1 MKTKRQK
8 IRPNGKQKRA
18 HSDEMTVYISPILF
32 VMAVFF
38 VAMGMAYELA
48 CSLAAVLLHECAHAK
63 VAKKLGYELN
73 TVKLM
78 PYGAALCGQT
88 DILPKHEVIIA
99 LAGPLF
105 NAVVAV
111 LFVALWWLVPSGYV
125 FTSAFCFSN
134 LYIGLF
140 NLIPVYPMDGGR
152 VVLGLLSCKMPRTK
166 AYKIMRIIS
175 AVCACLAL
183 SLFVASV
190 FFTPNISLLAVGIF
204 MTVSALF
211 PNKDVGYRAVFSLPC
226 RAEKLRRP
234 LDVRR
239 YAVVDSCPLGE
250 LVSVLDGERFTEF
263 AVYNGE
269 MTVRAIITETEVVN
283 AVKRYGYDKTVDF
296 ILNKVN

>member
-1 MKTKRQK
+1 
-8 IRPNGKQKRA
+8 
-18 HSDEMTVYISPILF
+18 MTVYISPITF

-48 CSLAAVLLHECAHAK
+48 CSFAAVLLHECAHAK

-88 DILPKHEVIIA
+88 DMSPKHEVLIA

-105 NAVVAV
+105 NAVIAV

-125 FTSAFCFSN
+125 FTSAFCLSN

-152 VVLGLLSCKMPRTK
+152 VIFGLLSGKMPRAK

-175 AVCACLAL
+175 AVCTVITL

-190 FFTPNISLLAVGIF
+190 FFTPNVTLLAVGIF
-204 MTVSALF
+204 MTVSALL
-211 PNKDVGYRAVFSLPC
+211 PNKDAGYRAVFAPTY
-226 RAEKLRRP
+226 RAEKLKRP

-239 YAVVDSCPLGE
+239 YAVSQSCLLGE
-250 LVSVLDGERFTEF
+250 LIAALDGDKFTEF
-263 AVYNGE
+263 AVYDDG
-269 MTVRAIITETEVVN
+269 MTERAVLTETEVIA
-283 AVKRYGYDKTVDF
+283 AVKEYGYEKTVDF
-296 ILNKVN
+296 LLIKSK